1 MGMDSPRQLSETEGF
16 NLPQLTGPVQMNV
29 WLTVSIRFK
38 WGSQLTSI
46 DVLNQLSNEGSES
59 TFNWRSSINVQL
71 MFSESTFDFE
81 GSESTFQ
88 LTLSMNVQLTFW
100 INFRLRGLNQLFNW
114 PSQSSSN
121 WRSQLTSIWG
131 SESTF
136 KMTRSIDF
144 NWRSQLMFWINFRL
158 RGPKSTFQLTL
169 SIIFNWRSQLTS
181 IEGLEKINFS
191 IDPLNHLQLKGFSIN
206 FHFWGPL
213 PLLYRA
219 AVKTHQRK

>member
-100 INFRLRGLNQLFNW
+100 INFRLRGLNQLSLDPLNHRPIDGLSWCSESTFDWGVRNQLFNW
-114 PSQSSSN
+114 PSQSSS
-121 WRSQLTSIWG
+121 
-131 SESTF
+131 
-136 KMTRSIDF
+136 ID
-144 NWRSQLMFWINFRL
+144 
-158 RGPKSTFQLTL
+158 
-169 SIIFNWRSQLTS
+169 
-181 IEGLEKINFS
+181 GLN
-191 IDPLNHLQLKGFSIN
+191 
-206 FHFWGPL
+206 
-213 PLLYRA
+213 
-219 AVKTHQRK
+219 

>member
-100 INFRLRGLNQLFNW
+100 INFRLRG
-114 PSQSSSN
+114 
-121 WRSQLTSIWG
+121 
-131 SESTF
+131 
-136 KMTRSIDF
+136 
-144 NWRSQLMFWINFRL
+144 
-158 RGPKSTFQLTL
+158 PKSTFQLTL
-169 SIIFNWRSQLTS
+169 SIIVQLTVSINLNLRIWINFQNDPLNRLQLTVSVDVLNQLS
-181 IEGLEKINFS
+181 IEGSEINFS
-191 IDPLNHLQLKGFSIN
+191 IDPLNHLQLTVSIN
-206 FHFWGPL
+206 LNWGSWKNQLFNWPSQSPSIEGVFNQL
-213 PLLYRA
+213 SLLGP
-219 AVKTHQRK
+219 TPPTIPCSSENPPT